1 MLHRPYIRSE
11 VRAEVEARAEKNEKG
26 RFLDAN
32 TKQPIE
38 GKYDLG
44 HKAGHEFRTEQ
55 AKAEKE
61 GLTQEQFN
69 DKMNNPDLYQIEDP
83 SSNRSHQFEAKEEN
97 IDEERTKE
105 ETTEEETIEKEA
117 TEEETTEEE
126 TTEEETE
133 AEETTEESSEGED
146 GGEDGGQSP

>member
-26 RFLDAN
+26 QFLDAN

-44 HKAGHEFRTEQ
+44 HKTGHEFRTEQ

-97 IDEERTKE
+97 IEEEKTNK

-117 TEEETTEEE
+117 AEEETTEEE

>member
-26 RFLDAN
+26 QFLDAN

-97 IDEERTKE
+97 IEE
-105 ETTEEETIEKEA
+105 ETTK
-117 TEEETTEEE
+117 EETTEEE
-126 TTEEETE
+126 TTEEEP
-133 AEETTEESSEGED
+133 TEEENSEVSTEGEVDGED
-146 GGEDGGQSP
+146 GGEDSGQSP